1 MTTNR
6 TTSFGRLLT
15 AMVTPMT
22 PAGEIDLDATKVLA
36 KALVASGTEGIVS
49 TGSTGE
55 AATLSEDETVAVW
68 RATKEAVGADIAV
81 IAGATNNDTRRSIRL
96 AREAER
102 AGLDGVLL
110 TVPAYSK
117 PPQAGLVRHFTA
129 IAEATALPGILYNIP
144 GRAALNM
151 TTQTVVMLAQVPNI
165 IGLKEASGDLN
176 QISAIINATKHITK
190 HGAPEGFRV
199 WSGNDTDTLAVLAFG
214 GYGIIS
220 VASHLV
226 GRQIRAMIDASLAG
240 RNAEAAA
247 IHHRLTPLIDALFV
261 ESNPIPV
268 KYAVNLAGLTV
279 GDCRLPLI
287 PPSEHAAALIRAE
300 LARHT
305 IDLRAR
311 VGV

>member
-1 MTTNR
+1 MTAPL
-6 TTSFGRLLT
+6 GRLLT

-22 PAGEIDLDATKVLA
+22 PSGDIDLDATKVLA

-55 AATLSEDETVAVW
+55 APVLSDEETIAVW
-68 RATKEAVGADIAV
+68 QATKEAVGPDVAV
-81 IAGATNNDTRRSIRL
+81 IAGATNTDTRRSIRL

-102 AGLDGVLL
+102 IGLDAVLL

-129 IAEATALPGILYNIP
+129 IAEATSLPGILYNVP
-144 GRAALNM
+144 GRSALNM
-151 TTQTVVMLAQVPNI
+151 TVQTVVTLAEVPNI
-165 IGLKEASGDLN
+165 VGIKEASGDLN
-176 QISAIINATKHITK
+176 QISAIIDATSE
-190 HGAPEGFRV
+190 HGDGFRV
-199 WSGNDTDTLAVLAFG
+199 WSGNDSDTLAVMALG
-214 GYGIIS
+214 GYGVIS

-226 GRQIRAMIDASLAG
+226 GRQLRALIDASLDG

-247 IHHRLTPLIDALFV
+247 IHHRLSPLVDILFI

-268 KYAVNLAGLTV
+268 KYAVNLAGIAV

-287 PPSEHAAALIRAE
+287 PASDSAQTLLRAE

-305 IDLRAR
+305 LDVKAA

>member
-1 MTTNR
+1 MTAPL
-6 TTSFGRLLT
+6 GRLLT

-22 PAGEIDLDATKVLA
+22 PAGKIDLDAVKRLA
-36 KALVASGTEGIVS
+36 KALVASGTEGIVA

-55 AATLSEDETVAVW
+55 APTLSDEETLAVW
-68 RATKEAVGADIAV
+68 RATKEAVGPDVAV

-102 AGLDGVLL
+102 LGFDGVLL

-117 PPQAGLVRHFTA
+117 PPQSGLIAHFTA
-129 IAEATALPGILYNIP
+129 IAGATSLPCVLYNVP
-144 GRAALNM
+144 SRSALNM
-151 TTQTVVMLAQVPNI
+151 TTQTVVALARVPNI
-165 IGLKEASGDLN
+165 VGIKEASGDLA
-176 QISAIINATKHITK
+176 QIGAIIDA
-190 HGAPEGFRV
+190 APADFRV
-199 WSGNDTDTLAVLAFG
+199 WSGNDSDTLAVMALG
-214 GYGIIS
+214 GYGIVS

-226 GRQIRAMIDASLAG
+226 GQPIRAMLDASLGG

-247 IHHRLTPLIDALFV
+247 IHHRLMPLVDILFI

-279 GDCRLPLI
+279 GDCRLPLV
-287 PPSEHAAALIRAE
+287 PASEAAQTLIRAE

-305 IDLRAR
+305 IDLKAA

>member
-1 MTTNR
+1 MTAPL
-6 TTSFGRLLT
+6 GRLLT

-22 PAGEIDLDATKVLA
+22 PAGEIDLAATRVLA
-36 KALVASGTEGIVS
+36 RALVASGTEGIVA

-55 AATLSEDETVAVW
+55 APVLSDDETVAVW
-68 RATKEAVGADIAV
+68 RAVKEAVGTDVAV
-81 IAGATNNDTRRSIRL
+81 IAGATNNDTRRSVRL

-102 AGLDGVLL
+102 AGLDAVLL

-117 PPQAGLVRHFTA
+117 PPQVGLVRHFTA
-129 IAEATALPGILYNIP
+129 IAEATAVPGILYNVP
-144 GRAALNM
+144 GRTALNM
-151 TTQTVVMLAQVPNI
+151 TTQTVVALARVPNI
-165 IGLKEASGDLN
+165 VGIKEASGDLA
-176 QISAIINATKHITK
+176 QIGAIIDATSEL
-190 HGAPEGFRV
+190 GPEGFRV
-199 WSGNDTDTLAVLAFG
+199 WSGNDSDTLAVLALG

-247 IHHRLTPLIDALFV
+247 IHHRLMPLIDILFI

-268 KYAVNLAGLTV
+268 KYAVNLAGIAV
-279 GDCRLPLI
+279 GDCRLPLV
-287 PPSEHAAALIRAE
+287 PPSESAQTLLRAE

-305 IDLRAR
+305 IDVRAG

>member
-1 MTTNR
+1 MTAPL
-6 TTSFGRLLT
+6 GRLLT

-22 PAGEIDLDATKVLA
+22 PAGDVDLEATKVLA
-36 KALVASGTEGIVS
+36 KALVASGTDGIVS

-55 AATLSEDETVAVW
+55 AATLSDEETVAVW
-68 RATKEAVGADIAV
+68 VATKEAVGPGVAV

-102 AGLDGVLL
+102 FGLDGVLL

-117 PPQAGLVRHFTA
+117 PPQSGLIRHFTA
-129 IAEATALPGILYNIP
+129 IAEATSLPGILYNVP
-144 GRAALNM
+144 SRAALNM
-151 TTQTVVMLAQVPNI
+151 PMPTVATLANVPNI
-165 IGLKEASGDLN
+165 VGIKEASGDLN
-176 QISAIINATKHITK
+176 QISAIIDATSA
-190 HGAPEGFRV
+190 HGDAFRV
-199 WSGNDTDTLAVLAFG
+199 WSGNDSDTLAVMALG
-214 GYGIIS
+214 GYGVVS

-247 IHHRLTPLIDALFV
+247 IHHRLTPLIDMLFV

-268 KYAVNLAGLTV
+268 KYAVNLAGIVV
-279 GDCRLPLI
+279 GDCRLPLV
-287 PPSEHAAALIRAE
+287 PPSESAATLLRAE
-300 LARHT
+300 LARHA
-305 IDLRAR
+305 IDLKAA